1 MRKFLVFLPVLL
13 MLAVAAPQARAQL
26 YAGAYGGLDIGHDG
40 DATQSGAPG
49 VFTMDVGFGFGVFAG
64 GYFGEAMRIEGEIG
78 YRSNDLKS
86 FAGSGIGGEVT
97 SLAFMGN
104 AYFDIPVQSVLTP
117 YVGAGF
123 GIADVEM
130 SGFQTGKDTV
140 FAGQVMAGAA
150 IATSPNVSLTF
161 EYRLFGTD
169 EPRID
174 GFEFEYLHSS
184 ILGGVRATF

>member
-1 MRKFLVFLPVLL
+1 MRNFLLFLPVLL
-13 MLAVAAPQARAQL
+13 TLAVAAPQARAQL

-40 DATQSGAPG
+40 DATLSGAPG
-49 VFTMDVGFGFGVFAG
+49 IYTMDIGFGFGVFAG
-64 GYFGEAMRIEGEIG
+64 GYVGETMRVEGEIG
-78 YRSNDLKS
+78 FRSNDLSS
-86 FAGSGIGGEVT
+86 FAGGAIPGDVS

-104 AYFDIPVQSVLTP
+104 AYFDIPAQSVLTP
-117 YVGAGF
+117 YVGAGI
-123 GIADVEM
+123 GIVDVEM
-130 SGFQTGKDTV
+130 SGFQNGKDTV

-169 EPRID
+169 EPNIGNFD
-174 GFEFEYLHSS
+174 FEYLHSS